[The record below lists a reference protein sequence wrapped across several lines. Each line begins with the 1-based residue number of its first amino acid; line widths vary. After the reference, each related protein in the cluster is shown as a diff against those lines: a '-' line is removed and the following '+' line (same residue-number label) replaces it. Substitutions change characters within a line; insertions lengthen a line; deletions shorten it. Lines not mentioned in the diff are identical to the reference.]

1 MKITNEM
8 CLFNVIIEDRYQE
21 LLLTDLAELKAI
33 HIKSKKLYQKEESTK
48 KEDIK
53 TLRMNLDNLFK
64 KLDLYENDFNEIR
77 GTIKET
83 INFTAKDS
91 SELITNLLEEVYF
104 YTNRFNELEKYI
116 STTKIEFEKIK
127 IINETYTLLDTIN
140 LTRNNLS
147 KLNYFNFQAYTTFS
161 KNLPNLKT
169 VFEFTEFPNIIRTQV
184 ISSDRIVFFIVYP
197 KDREKDFRE
206 RIGVV
211 HAEEVPILKKYL
223 NSEGIN
229 FIRINREIDLI
240 ETTLM
245 KYEMEL
251 KRIRDDNLPKF
262 AAINEVV
269 YNLEEFSWAE
279 KQFEELSFDRLRFRF
294 FAPIIKKQEIKKK
307 LLDNF
312 GQKIN
317 IRIFN
322 IEKRGQITEDS
333 ETQISSENKS
343 IKSGAIP
350 KKKTTDKEEDS
361 GSQKDIMDETPT
373 MMKHNR
379 IIRPFETLTRMY
391 GVPSYSEIDP
401 TPFLF
406 ITFPLLFGIM
416 FGDIGHGLVLVIS
429 GIVGSRVFKKRGG
442 DYVNFSWIIFW
453 CGLWAILGGIL
464 YGEFFGTEEILGYH
478 LIPIQ
483 IPIPFIGPITF
494 YNPLENIMTIFILTL
509 FVGIVHINL
518 GWLLQFINLCKASKR
533 YKALTESL
541 MKMLFLDGGIT
552 LIFVWGIDFNAW
564 LTPIPPTP
572 FPPILLPLIPGILL
586 ILFKPFGKLIGVSYM
601 KEESYGSLLGE
612 GSMDTFETVLSV
624 PSNVL
629 SYIRLLALLLAHLSL
644 MLAIRA
650 MIDIIP
656 GQELWYVQVIIII
669 GLILGNIL
677 VILLEGILVFL
688 NAIRLHFYEFFFKFY
703 EGRGVDFVPLIL
715 RNNFSQI
722 SFNIDAVKDIVS
734 TEIEKEIE
742 SEKTRKEIEMAKNYI
757 SKKFF

>member
-1 MKITNEM
+1 MKVTNEM
-8 CLFNVIIEDRYQE
+8 CLFNIIIDERYQE
-21 LLLTDLAELKAI
+21 LLLIKLAELKAI
-33 HIKSKKLYQKEESTK
+33 HIKSKPIYQKEESTK
-48 KEDIK
+48 KEDIIS
-53 TLRMNLDNLFK
+53 LRVNLDNLFK
-64 KLDLYENDFNEIR
+64 KLNIYENDFNEIR
-77 GTIKET
+77 LTSKVKID
-83 INFTAKDS
+83 FTAKDS

-116 STTKIEFEKIK
+116 STTQIEFEKIK
-127 IINETYTLLDTIN
+127 IINETYQLLDTIN
-140 LTRNNLS
+140 LSRNNLS
-147 KLNYFNFQAYTTFS
+147 KLNYFNIQAYTTFS

-184 ISSDRIVFFIVYP
+184 ISTDRIVFFIVYP

-206 RIGVV
+206 RLGVV

-223 NSEGIN
+223 NSDGIN
-229 FIRINREIDLI
+229 FLRVNREIDVI
-240 ETTLM
+240 ENTLT

-279 KQFEELSFDRLRFRF
+279 KQFEDLSFNRLRFRF
-294 FAPIIKKQEIKKK
+294 FVPLMKKEEVKKT
-307 LLDNF
+307 LYDNY

-317 IRIFN
+317 VRVFN
-322 IEKRGQITEDS
+322 IEKRGQITEDLD
-333 ETQISSENKS
+333 TQSSSEDKS
-343 IKSGAIP
+343 IRSGAAP
-350 KKKTTDKEEDS
+350 KKVVKEKEEDS
-361 GSQKDIMDETPT
+361 GAQKDIMDETPT

-391 GVPSYSEIDP
+391 GIPSYSEIDP

-416 FGDIGHGLVLVIS
+416 FGDIGHGLVLAIA

-453 CGLWAILGGIL
+453 CGLWAILVGFL

-478 LIPIQ
+478 LMPVQ
-483 IPIPFIGPITF
+483 IPLPFIGPITF
-494 YNPLENIMTIFILTL
+494 YNPINNIMTIFIMAIFIGVFHL
-509 FVGIVHINL
+509 NL
-518 GWLLQFINLCKASKR
+518 GWLLQIINLWKASKK
-533 YKALTESL
+533 YQAFTETL
-541 MKMLFLDGGIT
+541 MKMLFLDGGIV
-552 LIFVWGIDFNAW
+552 LIFVWGINFNAW
-564 LTPIPPTP
+564 LTPVPPTP
-572 FPPILLPLIPGILL
+572 FPPILLPILPGILL
-586 ILFKPFGKLIGVSYM
+586 LLFKPFGKLIGISYM
-601 KEESYGSLLGE
+601 KEQTYGALLGE

-629 SYIRLLALLLAHLSL
+629 SYTRLLALLLAHLSL
-644 MLAIRA
+644 MLAIEA
-650 MIDIIP
+650 MINILP
-656 GQELWYVQVIIII
+656 NQESILVQVLIII

-715 RNNFSQI
+715 KSDFSQI
-722 SFNIDAVKDIVS
+722 SFNIDAVKDVVS
-734 TEIEKEIE
+734 KEIEKEIE
-742 SEKTRKEIEMAKNYI
+742 SEETRKEIEMAKNYI